1 MKPPVV
7 QPYLFFN
14 GQCEAALKF
23 YESALGAKV
32 EMLMR
37 FKENPDTPPPGS
49 MPDNWGEKVMHASFR
64 IGETVLMAS
73 DGCDPSAKFEGFSLS
88 LSVDNEAEVDRA
100 FQALAAGG
108 KVNMPP
114 MKTFWSP
121 RFGMLNDKFGVG
133 WMIGV
138 LG

>member
-1 MKPPVV
+1 MKKSVV

-14 GQCEAALKF
+14 GRCEEALKF

-32 EMLMR
+32 EMMLR
-37 FKENPDTPPPGS
+37 FKENPDNPPPGTT
-49 MPDNWGEKVMHASFR
+49 PANWGEKVMHASFR

-73 DGCDPSAKFEGFSLS
+73 DGCETTPTFAGFSLS
-88 LSVDNEAEVDRA
+88 LSVANEAEVDRA
-100 FQALAAGG
+100 FQALSAGG

-114 MKTFWSP
+114 TKTFWSP